1 MSVSRTSEFVGL
13 ELVWILVEIK
23 FQETLAVQTPS
34 VTTRIITPPA
44 SNPKQ
49 YKVSSVSD
57 QSKVNSI
64 KVVRLKTANFI
75 TLRI

>member
-1 MSVSRTSEFVGL
+1 MSVSRTSEFVGP
-13 ELVWILVEIK
+13 ELVWILVVIK
-23 FQETLAVQTPS
+23 SQETLAVSTPS
-34 VTTRIITPPA
+34 VSTRIITPPA

-57 QSKVNSI
+57 QSTVKSVKVLC
-64 KVVRLKTANFI
+64 LKMANFI